1 MSVYP
6 RSLSHYLNRLSGYN
20 KNNVKLNVLGSTSA
34 SQGDIIQVDLP
45 TNSIVD
51 LSSLAWSLQCSF
63 SEQPEGTAGNA
74 ATQQQM
80 ALPNN
85 VEAIIDRLEVQINGQ
100 SLVNITNY
108 NTLFHA
114 LLYTTATDDYQRMRR
129 ISQSNVE
136 VGSEERDGLVVTYP
150 GTAAVVRD
158 HVVDSW
164 LGFLGNSK
172 PNFIDTSLLGNVRIQ
187 ITLNN
192 GDIIGGG
199 ATGGHGATGV
209 ALAAPLAPTKREFS
223 ILQQHFSID
232 VISISDGIYDSMI
245 DSMLAS
251 GKPIEVPFKNYLS
264 YTHTQGDMNINMPFS
279 VSSQSIDRIWAIARD
294 AAYNSSASNSL
305 ILAHGGQN
313 QGNMIPYFNY
323 SSRGG
328 TNFEFTVNNTT
339 YPAYNSV
346 EARDWNQQLR
356 NAIGDQGNMLSGCV
370 ATSLAQYKDNFFTFA
385 VSLEHHSGAD
395 ERFVSGIDTR
405 GASANCM
412 FKSQGAGVGGAG
424 DSHQIVVFC
433 EMTSILEIKAN
444 KVITVIQ

>member
-20 KNNVKLNVLGSTSA
+20 KNTVKLNVLGSTSA

-51 LSSLAWSLQCSF
+51 LSSFCWSLRLAY
-63 SEQPEGTAGNA
+63 TAEA
-74 ATQQQM
+74 ATQSM
-80 ALPNN
+80 ALPQNA
-85 VEAIIDRLEVQINGQ
+85 EAIIDRLEVQVNGQ
-100 SLVNITNY
+100 SLINITNY
-108 NTLFHA
+108 NTLFHT
-114 LLYTTATDDYQRMRR
+114 LLYTTATEDYQRMRK
-129 ISQSNVE
+129 I
-136 VGSEERDGLVVTYP
+136 
-150 GTAAVVRD
+150 
-158 HVVDSW
+158 SW

-192 GDIIGGG
+192 GDIISN
-199 ATGGHGATGV
+199 TV
-209 ALAAPLAPTKREFS
+209 ADAAPALRNFAIT
-223 ILQQHFSID
+223 QQHFSVD

-264 YTHTQGDMNINMPFS
+264 YTHTTGSMNVNMPFS
-279 VSSQSIDRIWAIARD
+279 ISSQSIDRLWAIARD
-294 AAYNSSASNSL
+294 STYNAATSKTANVAAGPGTDATGTNYST
-305 ILAHGGQN
+305 LAH
-313 QGNMIPYFNY
+313 PYFNF
-323 SSRGG
+323 SNRGG
-328 TNFEFTVNNTT
+328 TDFQFTVNNTT
-339 YPAYNSV
+339 YPSYSSV
-346 EARDWNQQLR
+346 DARDWQKQLR
-356 NAIGDQGNMLSGCV
+356 GAIGDQGNMLSGCV
-370 ATSLAQYKDNFFTFA
+370 PTSLKQYTDNYFAFA

-412 FKSQGAGVGGAG
+412 FKSVDGGASG
-424 DSHQIVVFC
+424 NHQIVVFA
-433 EMTSILEIKAN
+433 ELTSILEIKAN

>member
-20 KNNVKLNVLGSTSA
+20 KNTVKLNVLGSTSA

-51 LSSLAWSLQCSF
+51 LSSFCWSLRLAY
-63 SEQPEGTAGNA
+63 TAEA
-74 ATQQQM
+74 ASQSM
-80 ALPNN
+80 ALPQNA
-85 VEAIIDRLEVQINGQ
+85 EAIIDRLEVQVNGQ
-100 SLVNITNY
+100 SLINITNY
-108 NTLFHA
+108 NTLFHT
-114 LLYTTATDDYQRMRR
+114 LLYTTATEDYQRMRK
-129 ISQSNVE
+129 ISQSNVGAGNE
-136 VGSEERDGLVVTYP
+136 AKNGQALDYTCDDAGHSP
-150 GTAAVVRD
+150 PVRE
-158 HVVDSW
+158 HVIDSW

-192 GDIIGGG
+192 GDIISN
-199 ATGGHGATGV
+199 TV
-209 ALAAPLAPTKREFS
+209 ADAAPALRNFAIT
-223 ILQQHFSID
+223 QQHFSVD

-264 YTHTQGDMNINMPFS
+264 YTHTTGSMNVNMPFS
-279 VSSQSIDRIWAIARD
+279 ISSQSIDRLWAIAR
-294 AAYNSSASNSL
+294 NSL
-305 ILAHGGQN
+305 YNAATTKTANVAAGPGTDATGTNYSTLAH
-313 QGNMIPYFNY
+313 PYFNF
-323 SSRGG
+323 SNRGG
-328 TNFEFTVNNTT
+328 TDFQFTVNNTT
-339 YPAYNSV
+339 YPSYSSSD
-346 EARDWNQQLR
+346 ARDWQKQLR
-356 NAIGDQGNMLSGCV
+356 GAIGDQGNMLSGCV
-370 ATSLAQYKDNFFTFA
+370 PTSLAQYTDNYFAFA

-412 FKSQGAGVGGAG
+412 FKSVDGGASG
-424 DSHQIVVFC
+424 NHQIVVFA
-433 EMTSILEIKAN
+433 ELTSILEIKAN

>member
-1 MSVYP
+1 
-6 RSLSHYLNRLSGYN
+6 
-20 KNNVKLNVLGSTSA
+20 
-34 SQGDIIQVDLP
+34 
-45 TNSIVD
+45 
-51 LSSLAWSLQCSF
+51 
-63 SEQPEGTAGNA
+63 
-74 ATQQQM
+74 M

-114 LLYTTATDDYQRMRR
+114 LLYSTATDDYQRMRR
-129 ISQSNVE
+129 IAQSNVE

-199 ATGGHGATGV
+199 ATGGHGATGG
-209 ALAAPLAPTKREFS
+209 ALAAGLAPTKREFS

-264 YTHTQGDMNINMPFS
+264 YTHTQGDINLFGILS
-279 VSSQSIDRIWAIARD
+279 IHRSSM
-294 AAYNSSASNSL
+294 
-305 ILAHGGQN
+305 
-313 QGNMIPYFNY
+313 GNR
-323 SSRGG
+323 SRCCL
-328 TNFEFTVNNTT
+328 
-339 YPAYNSV
+339 
-346 EARDWNQQLR
+346 QLKR
-356 NAIGDQGNMLSGCV
+356 EQ
-370 ATSLAQYKDNFFTFA
+370 
-385 VSLEHHSGAD
+385 
-395 ERFVSGIDTR
+395 
-405 GASANCM
+405 
-412 FKSQGAGVGGAG
+412 
-424 DSHQIVVFC
+424 
-433 EMTSILEIKAN
+433 
-444 KVITVIQ
+444 

>member
-20 KNNVKLNVLGSTSA
+20 KNTVKLNVLGSTSA

-51 LSSLAWSLQCSF
+51 LSSFAWSLQLAYTA
-63 SEQPEGTAGNA
+63 QDAAGNK
-74 ATQQQM
+74 TM
-80 ALPNN
+80 GLPQNA
-85 VEAIIDRLEVQINGQ
+85 EAIIDRLEVQVNGQ
-100 SLVNITNY
+100 SLINITNY
-108 NTLFHA
+108 STLFHT
-114 LLYTTATDDYQRMRR
+114 LLYTTATEDYQRMRK
-129 ISQSNVE
+129 ISQSNGKKNDEAKNGQVLDFTCQ
-136 VGSEERDGLVVTYP
+136 SAATSPGL
-150 GTAAVVRD
+150 RD
-158 HVVDSW
+158 HVIDSW

-192 GDIIGGG
+192 GDIISNTVGD
-199 ATGGHGATGV
+199 
-209 ALAAPLAPTKREFS
+209 AAPAIRAFTVSE
-223 ILQQHFSID
+223 QHFSVD

-264 YTHTQGDMNINMPFS
+264 YTHQAGTMNVNMPFS
-279 VSSQSIDRIWAIARD
+279 ISSQSIDRLWAIARNSTYNAAASKTAD
-294 AAYNSSASNSL
+294 AAAGP
-305 ILAHGGQN
+305 GGDLGTN
-313 QGNMIPYFNY
+313 YSTLVHPYFNF

-328 TNFEFTVNNTT
+328 TDFQFTVNNTT
-339 YPAYNSV
+339 YPSYSSAD
-346 EARDWNQQLR
+346 ARDWQKQLR
-356 NAIGDQGNMLSGCV
+356 GAIGDQGNMLSGCV
-370 ATSLAQYKDNFFTFA
+370 PTSLAQYTDNYFAFA

-412 FKSQGAGVGGAG
+412 FKSVGAGADG
-424 DSHQIVVFC
+424 DHQIVVFA
-433 EMTSILEIKAN
+433 ELTSILEIKAN
-444 KVITVIQ
+444 TVITVIQ

>member
-20 KNNVKLNVLGSTSA
+20 KNTVKLNVLGSTSA

-51 LSSLAWSLQCSF
+51 LSSFCWSLRLAY
-63 SEQPEGTAGNA
+63 TAE
-74 ATQQQM
+74 ATTQSM
-80 ALPNN
+80 ALPQNA
-85 VEAIIDRLEVQINGQ
+85 EAIIDRLEVQVNGQ
-100 SLVNITNY
+100 SLINITNY
-108 NTLFHA
+108 NTLFHT
-114 LLYTTATDDYQRMRR
+114 LLYTTATEDYQRMRK
-129 ISQSNVE
+129 ISQSNVGAGNE
-136 VGSEERDGLVVTYP
+136 AKNGQALDYTCDDADHSP
-150 GTAAVVRD
+150 PVRE
-158 HVVDSW
+158 HVIDSW

-192 GDIIGGG
+192 GDIISN
-199 ATGGHGATGV
+199 TV
-209 ALAAPLAPTKREFS
+209 ADAAPALRNFAIT
-223 ILQQHFSID
+223 QQHFSVD

-264 YTHTQGDMNINMPFS
+264 YTHTTGSMNVNMPFS
-279 VSSQSIDRIWAIARD
+279 ISSQSIDRLWAIARD
-294 AAYNSSASNSL
+294 SLYNAAATVTTNVAAGPGTDATGTNYST
-305 ILAHGGQN
+305 LAH
-313 QGNMIPYFNY
+313 PYFNF
-323 SSRGG
+323 SNRGG
-328 TNFEFTVNNTT
+328 TDFQFTVNNTT
-339 YPAYNSV
+339 YPSYSSV
-346 EARDWNQQLR
+346 DARDWQKQLR
-356 NAIGDQGNMLSGCV
+356 GAIGDQGNMLSGCV
-370 ATSLAQYKDNFFTFA
+370 PTSLAQYTDNYFAFA

-412 FKSQGAGVGGAG
+412 FKSVDGGASG
-424 DSHQIVVFC
+424 NHQIVVFA
-433 EMTSILEIKAN
+433 ELTSILEIKAN